1 MTEQQKIT
9 FGERLRRIVELI
21 PFVTAL
27 LEALPRIGKAL
38 REVAHN
44 YQELVWLALIALVL
58 YGVFLVMPY
67 IDPRSGIDGFGDMFQ
82 VGLVAFKGMAAAF
95 LAWFCKRLYWS
106 DLSREKEERL
116 IDALESGNLRA
127 GYILILDR
135 LETLAW
141 LVFWLFL
148 FFFA

>member
-9 FGERLRRIVELI
+9 LGERLRRIVELI
-21 PFVTAL
+21 PLVTAL
-27 LEALPRIGKAL
+27 LEALPRVGKAL
-38 REVAHN
+38 REVVHN
-44 YQELVWLALIALVL
+44 YQELVWMALVALGL
-58 YGVFLVMPY
+58 YGVYLAMPY

-82 VGLVAFKGMAAAF
+82 VGLVAFKGLAAAF

-106 DLSREKEERL
+106 DLSREKEDRL
-116 IDALESGNLRA
+116 SEALEAGNLRA

-141 LVFWLFL
+141 LAFWLFL
-148 FFFA
+148 LFFT